1 LGAIIE
7 SIVLGKF
14 SERTREEVQA
24 MLNLDFNVKQTKIY
38 QEAIQEGRQE
48 GEEIGIKKGRQV
60 GRQEGRA
67 KALEEER
74 QKIGR
79 HVMETLTAKFGTLPD
94 IWMETIRTAPSDK
107 ILDLYGKA
115 MAAQRLEDVAL

>member
-1 LGAIIE
+1 MGAIIE

-79 HVMETLTAKFGTLPD
+79 HVMET
-94 IWMETIRTAPSDK
+94 IRTAPSDK